1 MIERLAH
8 GRDAAVSIMSRADRH
23 GLSGIDFAQIWLPIV
38 DFSGTRITGDIAHP
52 FHLSV
57 TSRNVLIP
65 HGCFFQL

>member
-1 MIERLAH
+1 LAH
-8 GRDAAVSIMSRADRH
+8 GRHAAVSAMSGANRH
-23 GLSGIDFAQIWLPIV
+23 MLSSTDSVQIWLPIV

>member
-1 MIERLAH
+1 MIAMI
-8 GRDAAVSIMSRADRH
+8 GQDAPVFSSAQEGRH
-23 GLSGIDFAQIWLPIV
+23 GLPGIDSAQVWLAIV
-38 DFSGTRITGDIAHP
+38 DFSRVRITGDIAHP